1 MLETWFVQVA
11 FLVPAV
17 IGAVDALAAHLG
29 GTGSFQRVP
38 TIVAGHPVTNL
49 VLAALSYLPIGVMVP
64 LALLLLNRTGQD
76 LPELGLTKPG
86 WRTDVWPGAG
96 IAAAG
101 YGTVLVLA
109 IVLAPVIRA
118 DKRLFS
124 APAIG
129 HLPDYYIVYGIVIA
143 AVSATSE
150 EILVSG
156 YLLTRLEQLGWDP
169 RRALV
174 LSLTL
179 RTSYH
184 VYYGLGF
191 LLTIPFGYF
200 ATRSFQK
207 HRRLMPPIIAHFLY
221 DAVLFTI
228 AVLAA

>member
-1 MLETWFVQVA
+1 VDYADAVTVFFVSRPEGTALPAAVTEGSPARRLRDACEPVA
-11 FLVPAV
+11 MHAV
-17 IGAVDALAAHLG
+17 WSRAVNERLA
-29 GTGSFQRVP
+29 Q
-38 TIVAGHPVTNL
+38 
-49 VLAALSYLPIGVMVP
+49 
-64 LALLLLNRTGQD
+64 
-76 LPELGLTKPG
+76 LGLTKPG

-101 YGTVLVLA
+101 YGAVLVLA
-109 IVLAPVIRA
+109 IALAPLIRD
-118 DKRLFS
+118 DKQLFS
-124 APAIG
+124 APAVG

-143 AVSATSE
+143 AVSASAE

-156 YLLTRLEQLGWDP
+156 YLLTRLEQLGWNP

-228 AVLAA
+228 AVLAS